1 MLVVDPW
8 QWFFVSWC
16 LAPAQGRH
24 LGYTYAG
31 AVPTSYAGPS
41 RFSRIMSQHHS
52 HNIKRGSRGLD
63 RQFGSPCPLFPPTFC
78 RTLCLSRREE
88 TRSQQCP
95 AGRVLEDL
103 CLSPFGAVLLN
114 LLHVFPTSISFDAM
128 AMTMADNVI
137 RKACDRCHT
146 QKLSCKRV
154 GDEPCE
160 RCVRL
165 KTECKSSPS
174 LRYKK
179 QQLQHHQQQQQQQ
192 HLQQYHQPPTP
203 HQNQHQHH
211 LHLHQPQHQHQPAQ
225 QPSNPSAETVQIR
238 SRSPKRRRTDSD
250 PSLVLPEAGR
260 CPHQPLWSCLVMV
273 DHRLTIL
280 PKQFQ

>member
-1 MLVVDPW
+1 MLTG
-8 QWFFVSWC
+8 S
-16 LAPAQGRH
+16 
-24 LGYTYAG
+24 LGPPFSSTLQ
-31 AVPTSYAGPS
+31 TS
-41 RFSRIMSQHHS
+41 
-52 HNIKRGSRGLD
+52 
-63 RQFGSPCPLFPPTFC
+63 
-78 RTLCLSRREE
+78 CLSRREE
-88 TRSQQCP
+88 TRANNARPDGSRSP
-95 AGRVLEDL
+95 
-103 CLSPFGAVLLN
+103 CLSSFGAVLLN
-114 LLHVFPTSISFDAM
+114 LLHVFPTPSFDAM

-160 RCVRL
+160 RCTRL

-179 QQLQHHQQQQQQQ
+179 QQQQHHQQQQQQQ
-192 HLQQYHQPPTP
+192 QQLQQQYHQPPTP
-203 HQNQHQHH
+203 QQLQHQ
-211 LHLHQPQHQHQPAQ
+211 LHLHQSQHQLHPAQ
-225 QPSNPSAETVQIR
+225 PSAPSAETVQIR

-260 CPHQPLWSCLVMV
+260 CPHHPLWPCLAML
-273 DHRLTIL
+273 DHRLIFL